1 MEEFKV
7 IYRILRILQKA
18 MDVDEFDQGMISP
31 TALGLSQQKW
41 SRIMRMLLLNDYITG
56 ADTWESFDCYPYPKV
71 KLTRPEI
78 SLKGLEY
85 LEDNSLMK
93 KAAGIA
99 KGVIDIVT

>member
-18 MDVDEFDQGMISP
+18 MDVDEFDQGLISP

-41 SRIMRMLLLNDYITG
+41 SRIMRMLLRNDYITG
-56 ADTWESFDCYPYPKV
+56 ADTWESFDCPYPKV

-78 SLKGLEY
+78 TLKGLEY